1 MTGEVVETPDWPA
14 PIAEIGDKPVFRR
27 MFHFGTIFAFSTI
40 TMIGAV
46 TTFFAL
52 QWMPVTSYMGL
63 FNTLTFLLWNY
74 LTIGNL
80 FNASFFGPGYVPRGW
95 RPENAADEKKLQ
107 FCVPCN
113 GFKVPRS
120 HHCSKC
126 DRCCMKMDHH
136 CPWINNCVGH
146 RNHQYFLRF
155 LFFSV
160 VGCIHSTIID
170 GSALYHAIF
179 AGWYQKYG
187 DGTEPIILLTP
198 ISFIAL
204 VFAIAMAIAV
214 ALALTFLFITQLRY
228 VIRNRNGIEDYIHG
242 KSLNMRKVHE
252 GDDEEEIEWIKSLG
266 EWTYPYDLGWKRNLR
281 EVFIGI
287 FDGRTRGNGT
297 WWPVVN
303 GCTQFTFTIDQLLQ
317 KQSKRGRSRIITI
330 SEDFAGTCCASRKFG
345 CKVWMKQPIIDGK
358 CLKVSAGETI
368 VATRGIA
375 GWVYGFRES
384 DPRNKGWF
392 PLEISNMKK
401 KNDTKPD
408 ETSTSEDETSQ
419 DTATTEEEEKKNQ

>member
-1 MTGEVVETPDWPA
+1 MGDNVVEAPNWPA
-14 PIAEIGDKPVFRR
+14 PVAEVGEKTVFQR

-46 TTFFAL
+46 TTFFSL
-52 QWMPVTSYMGL
+52 QWMPVNSYIGL
-63 FNTLTFLLWNY
+63 FNTLAFLLWNY

-95 RPENAADEKKLQ
+95 KPENKEHEKKLQ

-126 DRCCMKMDHH
+126 NRCCMKMDHH

-160 VGCIHSTIID
+160 VGCIHAVIID
-170 GSALYHAIF
+170 GSAMYHAFF
-179 AGWYQKYG
+179 AGWYQRYG
-187 DGTEPIILLTP
+187 DGTEPIIFLTP
-198 ISFIAL
+198 ISFVAVI
-204 VFAIAMAIAV
+204 FAFAMACAV

-228 VIRNRNGIEDYIHG
+228 VIRNKNGIEDYIHG
-242 KSLNMRKVHE
+242 KSLNMRKILDE
-252 GDDEEEIEWIKSLG
+252 EDEEEVEWIRSLG
-266 EWTYPYDLGWKRNLR
+266 EWKYPYDLGWKRNLS

-287 FDGRTRGNGT
+287 FDGRTKGNGS
-297 WWPVVN
+297 WWPVIK
-303 GCTQFTFTIDQLLQ
+303 GCSQFTFTIDQLLQ
-317 KQSKRGRSRIITI
+317 KQSKRGRARIVDIG
-330 SEDFAGTCCASRKFG
+330 EDFEGKCCSSRKFG
-345 CKVWMKQPIIDGK
+345 WKIWMKQPIIDGK
-358 CLKVSAGETI
+358 CLKVSEGETI
-368 VATRGIA
+368 IATRGVS

-384 DPRNKGWF
+384 DTRNKGWF
-392 PLEISNMKK
+392 PIAITNLKRNGDPKTEQTASSEEDVKTD
-401 KNDTKPD
+401 DTL
-408 ETSTSEDETSQ
+408 SS
-419 DTATTEEEEKKNQ
+419 EEKKDQ